1 MRSRTTTTQESEYGL
16 HSCGWSFCTL
26 PLSGDAEQK
35 PQLAVACGCHLNIEL
50 VDEQERHSGFQI
62 VQQGLQRGLFKLAI
76 GDHADK
82 AALGIRALHVKLS
95 RQHIAARLG
104 PRTSDA
110 LEKGCARNRHR
121 RAFKKGRTRG
131 HPGIAGSFAAG
142 SWLATLQLLQHGYRL
157 RHRRPLAEETGAG
170 PR

>member
-35 PQLAVACGCHLNIEL
+35 PQLAVACRCHLNIEL

-82 AALGIRALHVKLS
+82 AALGIRALHVERGREKVTA
-95 RQHIAARLG
+95 HFVY
-104 PRTSDA
+104 RTVTS
-110 LEKGCARNRHR
+110 
-121 RAFKKGRTRG
+121 
-131 HPGIAGSFAAG
+131 
-142 SWLATLQLLQHGYRL
+142 
-157 RHRRPLAEETGAG
+157 
-170 PR
+170 